1 MSASEAQRPEII
13 AHRGYASRAPEN
25 TVAALDA
32 ALEAGAA
39 SVEWDVQIASCGTP
53 VLFHD
58 VHLGRTTNG
67 VGPVRRRTL
76 QQLQALDAGTWFSSE
91 FAGEPIPSLAEAL
104 EGVSDRVD
112 RIYCEIKGYREME
125 DLDRIV
131 DVTRAGGQLDRTVF
145 ISLDWI
151 TLDRV
156 ASQEPGHPIGFI
168 VDDAER
174 AAEAVDR
181 AARHGNAFVDGSAAM
196 FLGDPTV
203 AARVS
208 EAGLDLGV
216 WTVDEIAH
224 ADALAAMGV
233 TRFTTNE
240 VERMLAWRDGR

>member
-1 MSASEAQRPEII
+1 M
-13 AHRGYASRAPEN
+13 
-25 TVAALDA
+25 
-32 ALEAGAA
+32 
-39 SVEWDVQIASCGTP
+39 EWDVQIASCGTP

-76 QQLQALDAGTWFSSE
+76 QQLQALDAGSWFSPE
-91 FAGEPIPSLAEAL
+91 FAEETIPSLAQAL
-104 EGVSDRVD
+104 DCVSDRVE

-131 DVTRAGGQLDRTVF
+131 DVTRSAGQLDQTVF

-156 ASQEPGHPIGFI
+156 TSREPGHPIGFI
-168 VDDAER
+168 VDDREKVADAVER
-174 AAEAVDR
+174 AE
-181 AARHGNAFVDGSAAM
+181 RHGNAFVDGGAALL
-196 FLGDPTV
+196 LGDRSV

-208 EAGLDLGV
+208 DAGLDLGV
-216 WTVDEIAH
+216 WTVDETDD
-224 ADALAAMGV
+224 ADALEGMGV

-240 VERMLAWRDGR
+240 VERLLAWRDVR